1 VRKLSMV
8 LLITAVLF
16 VALPG
21 RESYAYVKTEM
32 PEKYTLYTVKRGNTL
47 WGISRKYLPKTDPRI
62 VIERIR
68 DLNKISQ
75 DYVIKPGDKLYVP
88 DFNGSLTSYNGV
100 LIGNNCILAK
110 VKETGYNIKTSSSEK
125 KVVVSRS
132 DEQASSAK
140 KVIVSRSGEQ
150 VSRSER
156 PTIFEATAY
165 CSCRK
170 CCGKSD
176 GITAS
181 GVRAKEGTV
190 AVDPKVIP
198 LGSRIY
204 IEGMGYFR
212 AEDTGGMIRGNKLD
226 IWFPTHNEALKFG
239 RKNVRV
245 RIIA

>member
-1 VRKLSMV
+1 MKKLCVM
-8 LLITAVLF
+8 LLMTAILF
-16 VALPG
+16 GAIFG
-21 RESYAYVKTEM
+21 EGSYARVEPEM
-32 PEKYTLYTVKRGNTL
+32 PERYSLYTVKKGNTL

-68 DLNKISQ
+68 ELNKISQ

-110 VKETGYNIKTSSSEK
+110 VKETGHNIKTASSGKKVIVSHSDGQASTSK

-132 DEQASSAK
+132 DEQAS
-140 KVIVSRSGEQ
+140 
-150 VSRSER
+150 RSER
-156 PTIFEATAY
+156 SVIFEATAY

-181 GVRAKEGTV
+181 GVRAHKGTI
-190 AVDPKVIP
+190 AVDP
-198 LGSRIY
+198 
-204 IEGMGYFR
+204 
-212 AEDTGGMIRGNKLD
+212 
-226 IWFPTHNEALKFG
+226 
-239 RKNVRV
+239 
-245 RIIA
+245 